1 MMLLQILSSPLLIL
15 QRLMSHLLLVPLMF
29 PLLESSASNRV
40 ASFNFLAPRPPQTS
54 VVSQSSTSPDDD
66 ERLNQLNESQ
76 TQEKSPSPS
85 VLDGLSDVVNDA
97 CESAIVRWISLL
109 ILLVV
114 LLVRVPEP
122 PVARKRE
129 LSELLS

>member
-1 MMLLQILSSPLLIL
+1 M
-15 QRLMSHLLLVPLMF
+15 
-29 PLLESSASNRV
+29 
-40 ASFNFLAPRPPQTS
+40 
-54 VVSQSSTSPDDD
+54 
-66 ERLNQLNESQ
+66 
-76 TQEKSPSPS
+76 
-85 VLDGLSDVVNDA
+85 DGLSDVVNDA

>member
-1 MMLLQILSSPLLIL
+1 M
-15 QRLMSHLLLVPLMF
+15 
-29 PLLESSASNRV
+29 
-40 ASFNFLAPRPPQTS
+40 
-54 VVSQSSTSPDDD
+54 
-66 ERLNQLNESQ
+66 NESQ